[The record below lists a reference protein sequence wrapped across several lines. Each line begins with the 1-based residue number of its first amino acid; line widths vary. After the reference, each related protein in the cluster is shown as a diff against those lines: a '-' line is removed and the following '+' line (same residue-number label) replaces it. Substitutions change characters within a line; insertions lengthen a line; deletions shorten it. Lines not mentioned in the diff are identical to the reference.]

1 MAGMRLVRE
10 RKAPARGC
18 QEEIPFCA
26 GRRRRVGLVEAAR
39 AIYDVG
45 RVLHRLHIGT
55 GSPFRARR
63 HLSALSSRHW
73 PPSRRVRVAS
83 DAVRTPRSSRRPFS
97 SSRGRTQGH
106 LGVAPSVPRYA
117 TRCIR
122 LTASTI
128 DSDLLLSVS
137 EAPNHCTKPRPSRS
151 TSSSTKD
158 VKRRAA
164 ISVLGSSHDGHRLLV
179 PALQRLEPLTI

>member
-1 MAGMRLVRE
+1 MGVYTDA
-10 RKAPARGC
+10 ARGDRGSDARGRQGHESYEWPAC
-18 QEEIPFCA
+18 ASCVNGRPLHGDQEEIPFCA
-26 GRRRRVGLVEAAR
+26 GRRRRVGLVEATR

-73 PPSRRVRVAS
+73 PPSRLGWVAS
-83 DAVRTPRSSRRPFS
+83 DAFRTPRSSRRPFS

-106 LGVAPSVPRYA
+106 LGVAPSHVPRYA

-122 LTASTI
+122 STASTI
-128 DSDLLLSVS
+128 DSDLLLSVP

-151 TSSSTKD
+151 TSRSTK
-158 VKRRAA
+158 
-164 ISVLGSSHDGHRLLV
+164 
-179 PALQRLEPLTI
+179 